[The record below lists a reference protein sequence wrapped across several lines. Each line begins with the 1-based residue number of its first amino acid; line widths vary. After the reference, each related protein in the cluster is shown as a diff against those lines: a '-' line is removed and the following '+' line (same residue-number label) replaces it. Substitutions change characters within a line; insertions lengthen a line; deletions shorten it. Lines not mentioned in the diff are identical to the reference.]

1 MNKMDNKSEQKSYE
15 VLVEEVHLYSY
26 TVVAKNE
33 EEALEK
39 YKDDEYDPD
48 LVDCVKIT
56 RMDPYSCE
64 EIPSKD

>member
-1 MNKMDNKSEQKSYE
+1 MSNENKTYEYE

-39 YKDDEYDPD
+39 YQNDEFQQDDVEC
-48 LVDCVKIT
+48 LKIYHNE
-56 RMDPYSCE
+56 PYSCE
-64 EIPSKD
+64 IIKKD